1 MRITTKMLNETA
13 ARTGI
18 PVNQSSLLDYINGDD
33 TAQDTLLDTLNK
45 NHKVS
50 GITTDNYKKLK
61 KSADALKEQAEK
73 FAAAGEDSFFEKI
86 KASGDKEELGAAVSK
101 YVENYNATLSD
112 LGKAPGIL
120 NDYYGQML
128 KEAAEDSSSQLA
140 DIGISIGKD
149 GKMSIDQEKL
159 NAASV
164 EQVEKVFGPSGALT
178 AKFAFIAGRISDN
191 AQAGMQSASSQYDG
205 SGNLYSQLTSR
216 YDFFG

>member
-18 PVNQSSLLDYINGDD
+18 PVNHSSLLDYINGDD
-33 TAQDTLLDTLNK
+33 TKQDTLLDTLNK
-45 NHKVS
+45 NNKVS
-50 GITTDNYKKLK
+50 SITSANYKKLE
-61 KSADALKEQAEK
+61 KSADILKEQAEK
-73 FAAAGEDSFFEKI
+73 FAATGEDSFFEKI
-86 KASGDKEELGAAVSK
+86 KASGDKEELGKAVSK
-101 YVENYNATLSD
+101 YVENYNATLTA
-112 LGKAPGIL
+112 LGKAPGVL

-128 KEAAEDSSSQLA
+128 KEAAKDSSSQLA

-159 NAASV
+159 SAASV

-178 AKFAFIAGRISDN
+178 AKSAFIAGRISDN

-216 YDFFG
+216 FDFLG